1 MCLHNAL
8 AKLLLADDRSQR
20 IPTCDYAVFLV
31 SRMVTGYWL
40 RAQAAHETEIAQVKL
55 AKVLDEITPWV
66 AIVAENVPS
75 HHP

>member
-20 IPTCDYAVFLV
+20 IPTCDYAVFFGL
-31 SRMVTGYWL
+31 SNGYWL

-66 AIVAENVPS
+66 AIVAENVQS